1 MSGDEAKVSRFFER
15 LSQTYPSG
23 VKPTPNSKG
32 ECIGFLDSLG
42 LIDKYNYQYCLDA
55 LERRIHLRTEC
66 FDGVG
71 LPIHL
76 EGSGANA
83 LSTMEG
89 PSCEKKA
96 LCGLEENMHKGAS
109 IEADKKPIYMHK
121 GASSEADKKALYQ
134 LAKNM
139 HEYREQLVER
149 GELSEAEAR
158 AIAQDALM
166 VFIASRR

>member
-1 MSGDEAKVSRFFER
+1 MSEDEAKVSQFFER

-42 LIDKYNYQYCLDA
+42 LIDKHSYQYCLDA
-55 LERRIHLRTEC
+55 LERRIHLRTKC

-96 LCGLEENMHKGAS
+96 LCGLEEN
-109 IEADKKPIYMHK
+109 MHK